1 EHLERCWEAYTSSPG
16 SFSAPCTS
24 VLLSFGFG
32 KSRALQKLAEDSCAK
47 LVAMYR
53 YAQKNWEVV
62 GEEWLE
68 LFTSQEADTKV
79 AMTLQTAMASK
90 AQTGVKKT
98 SPGKPRVVVL
108 AVDEAR
114 KLFQLD
120 HNSVDH
126 MDRLHKALGVAD
138 FMAILAYVTYKQDGI
153 LSSYDTEP
161 VLALGATR
169 VWYSLENGLSDFIL
183 PQFKRM
189 LVDQTIDAGHN
200 GEVVARIVLLLVMD
214 AATMIG
220 GEVRDHTTKI
230 YHTFRFKGQY
240 VSVASFL
247 RLLVGASPQDVKAF
261 REWESTW
268 ALWEM
273 GFCQFVQLDE
283 EPTEDTLWFLLGRRA
298 AGVLPRN
305 DKGIDLIIP
314 IFSDADDAEVLM
326 VLVQV
331 NNLEN
336 DANCFLES
344 AGAKMDPKR
353 AFSRG
358 NALRENSSADM
369 IRVYLNLREQ

>member
-1 EHLERCWEAYTSSPG
+1 
-16 SFSAPCTS
+16 
-24 VLLSFGFG
+24 
-32 KSRALQKLAEDSCAK
+32 
-47 LVAMYR
+47 
-53 YAQKNWEVV
+53 
-62 GEEWLE
+62 
-68 LFTSQEADTKV
+68 
-79 AMTLQTAMASK
+79 
-90 AQTGVKKT
+90 
-98 SPGKPRVVVL
+98 
-108 AVDEAR
+108 
-114 KLFQLD
+114 
-120 HNSVDH
+120 
-126 MDRLHKALGVAD
+126 
-138 FMAILAYVTYKQDGI
+138 MAILAYVTYKQDGI

-247 RLLVGASPQDVKAF
+247 RLLVGASPQVMATKVSLAPDQDVKAF

-369 IRVYLNLREQ
+369 IRVYLNLREQVDFSCPNRFVLSYAAPHFDEAEQEGLCDHTHEVQQDEQDEAEVMEPPPKKQSQWLKRPHLRREKV